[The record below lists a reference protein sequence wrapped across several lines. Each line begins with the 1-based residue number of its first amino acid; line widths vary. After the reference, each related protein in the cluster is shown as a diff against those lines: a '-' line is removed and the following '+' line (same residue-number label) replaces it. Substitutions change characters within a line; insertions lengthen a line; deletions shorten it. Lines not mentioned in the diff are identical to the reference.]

1 MALGLSSV
9 CHTLT
14 LHSLRLFRYSI
25 VSVDGTMKPF
35 RANFKDAWS
44 RLTWPDLVSTAVA
57 AGGLMA
63 AILGFNGGFFSFLK
77 YLAVLAGVYLLFRL
91 FGWWRNRL
99 LWSLR
104 NRLIVAYLFIA
115 VVPIL
120 LIVALVL
127 IAGRVLYSQLGAYL
141 LHEDIQDRI
150 EMIADISEHI
160 AIADGTLPRGITQD
174 ESERILAAQSHA
186 VHDREL
192 PGLSISF
199 SDDTILLKRLPPSG
213 KRAFAGLLQQ
223 GDSLSLTALRAI
235 PGSRGERI
243 VMLRVPVTPE
253 FLNTVAP
260 DLGAIQLNLMERYT
274 GGSPQ
279 GVIYPSGEEQ
289 YKVAKPI
296 VARNRVLQDAMF
308 WIDPPVRVVSSLDSF
323 FVAPD
328 GSVELHRPVLAVFN
342 ARPSRLNARIF
353 TSLGEL
359 RDSYLL
365 LLILV
370 GIVFLLIEAAALATG
385 IVLTRRI
392 TRAVADLYRGTQYV
406 QAMDFSHRVQI
417 ELRDQLGE
425 LGESFNKMTGSIA
438 NLVEEENKR
447 RRLENE
453 ISIAREVQN
462 QLFPSTLPSVPGVE
476 IEAICKAARSVSGDY
491 YDFIQLSPTHIAIAI
506 ADISGKGISAALLMA
521 SLQAALRSQMLSEG
535 SQRLSM
541 AELVSRL
548 NKHLVRNTGD
558 DRFATFFIAIYD
570 SATRTLRYTNAGH
583 LPAFLICNGNAE
595 QLDKGGMVLGVVED
609 YLYEEGS
616 LTVGSGALLIGYSD
630 GLIEP
635 ENVYGEEF
643 GIRRLQEAAVRLQ
656 GAAPLMVAESLMA
669 AAEEWAG
676 TPEQA
681 DDMTVIVARLR

>member
-1 MALGLSSV
+1 MTPLRASLIEVWKRLSW
-9 CHTLT
+9 L
-14 LHSLRLFRYSI
+14 
-25 VSVDGTMKPF
+25 
-35 RANFKDAWS
+35 
-44 RLTWPDLVSTAVA
+44 DLVCIAVA
-57 AGGLMA
+57 AGGSLA
-63 AILGFNGGFFSFLK
+63 VLFGLHGGFFSFLK
-77 YLAVLAGVYLLFRL
+77 YLAVLASVFLLFRL
-91 FGWWRNRL
+91 IGWWRNRL

-115 VVPIL
+115 FVPIL
-120 LIVALVL
+120 LIVTLVFL
-127 IAGRVLYSQLGAYL
+127 AGRILYSQLGAYL
-141 LHEDIQDRI
+141 LHEDIHNRI

-160 AIADGTLPRGITQD
+160 AIAHKLLPASVTQE
-174 ESERILAAQSHA
+174 ESERVLAAQSHA

-192 PGLSISF
+192 LGLSISF
-199 SDDTILLKRLPPSG
+199 SNDTSLLRKVTPAGRRS
-213 KRAFAGLLQQ
+213 FAGLLQQ
-223 GDSLSLTALRAI
+223 GDALSLTSLRAI
-235 PGSRGERI
+235 LDRKGER
-243 VMLRVPVTPE
+243 VVTLRVPVTPD
-253 FLNTVAP
+253 FLSTVAP
-260 DLGAIQLNLMERYT
+260 DLGAIQLNLMERFT
-274 GGSPQ
+274 GGTPE
-279 GVIYPSGEEQ
+279 GVIYPSGDER
-289 YKVAKPI
+289 YKVARPI

-308 WIDPPVRVVSSLDSF
+308 WIDPPVSIVSSLDSV
-323 FVAPD
+323 FVAQD
-328 GSVELHRPVLAVFN
+328 GKVELHRPVLVVFN
-342 ARPSRLNARIF
+342 ARPSHLNGRIF

-359 RDSYLL
+359 RGSYLTYF
-365 LLILV
+365 ILV
-370 GIVFLLIEAAALATG
+370 GIVFLLIVAAAFTTG
-385 IVLTRRI
+385 IVLARRI

-406 QAMDFSHRVQI
+406 QAGDFSHRVQI
-417 ELRDQLGE
+417 ERRDQLGE
-425 LGESFNKMTGSIA
+425 LAESFNKMTASIGE
-438 NLVEEENKR
+438 LIEVENKR
-447 RRLENE
+447 QRLENE

-521 SLQAALRSQMLSEG
+521 SLQAALRSQMLTEG
-535 SQRLSM
+535 SECLSM

-583 LPAFLICNGNAE
+583 LPAFLICKGGSE
-595 QLDKGGMVLGVVED
+595 LLDKGGMVLGVMED
-609 YLYEEGS
+609 YVYEEGALS
-616 LTVGSGALLIGYSD
+616 VGPDSLLIGYSD

-643 GIRRLQEAAVRLQ
+643 GIRRLQEAAVHVQ